1 MKHELKIWPQYYQRV
16 AEGTKTFEVR
26 KNDRKYQMGDE
37 VVLYYYD
44 PKEHDLN
51 ANVSLDWIKEM
62 FTKTYPPLS
71 FKVGF
76 VLDIDNERV
85 VFSLLPSVLR

>member
-1 MKHELKIWPQYYQRV
+1 MRHSIKIWPQYYHRV
-16 AEGTKTFEVR
+16 ADGTKTYEVR

-37 VVLYYYD
+37 VVLNYYD
-44 PKEHDLN
+44 PEFQPSAIIGQSEIDKMH
-51 ANVSLDWIKEM
+51 AKS
-62 FTKTYPPLS
+62 FPPLT

-85 VFSLLPSVLR
+85 VFSLLPKTEP